1 MVTKL
6 RLIRNGNQCR
16 KYKHAAVAAGFFF
29 VAMAFLVVYKPQ
41 SLAVPNFGFRAS
53 IANPDSGSNMVNGED
68 DHARNSLA
76 SGRNDDKEEAFSE
89 NYYISDSKKESGRE
103 FKDTMLNQET
113 MHVELPIASNSTAP
127 MQLAAGE
134 AIRRRKP
141 LCDVSDPRVDIC
153 EMSGDIRI
161 AGNSSSILFIEP
173 EAAAR
178 PPEQWR
184 VRPYPR
190 KGDDTCLGGVRQFA
204 VVSARSDGA
213 PQCTVD
219 HGDVPAVVFSVGGYT
234 GNLFHDFTDLL
245 VPLFVTAGPF
255 HGKIQ
260 FVVADWKSW
269 WINKYLVV
277 FRKLTNYQLM
287 DLEQQSAG
295 QVHCFKQV
303 VVGLRAHKEFLIDP
317 ARSPN
322 RYTMVDFKRFM
333 RIAFSLERDALNNA
347 TDGGHLPP
355 RRKPRL
361 MLIARKQS
369 RAFTNVPEIVAM
381 AEELGF
387 EVMVAEADAGSDLAR
402 FAGVVNSC
410 DVMVGVHGAGLT
422 NMVFL
427 PANATVVQVVPW
439 GALEW
444 LAMLDFGNPAKAM
457 GLHYVQYSIGIEE
470 STLRERYPR
479 GHAVFTDP
487 MSFHR
492 RGFAVV
498 RSTFMVRQD
507 VKLDVKRFRELLG
520 KEVGHMVQ

>member
-16 KYKHAAVAAGFFF
+16 KYRHAAVAAGFFF
-29 VAMAFLVVYKPQ
+29 VAMAFLVVYKPR

-53 IANPDSGSNMVNGED
+53 IASPDSGSNMVNGE

-76 SGRNDDKEEAFSE
+76 SGRNDDKQEEAFSE

-103 FKDTMLNQET
+103 FKDTTMSNQERI
-113 MHVELPIASNSTAP
+113 MHVELPIVSNYTAP

-161 AGNSSSILFIEP
+161 TGNSSSILFIEP
-173 EAAAR
+173 PAAAR

-204 VVSARSDGA
+204 VIARGDG
-213 PQCTVD
+213 PRCTVE

-245 VPLFVTAGPF
+245 VPLFVTARPF

-277 FRKLTNYQLM
+277 FRKLTDYPLM

-317 ARSPN
+317 VRSPN
-322 RYTMVDFKRFM
+322 GYSMVDFTRFM
-333 RIAFSLERDALNNA
+333 RSAFSLERDTLSAANSS
-347 TDGGHLPP
+347 HPP

-387 EVMVAEADAGSDLAR
+387 EVMVAEAEAGSDLAR
-402 FAGVVNSC
+402 FARVVNSF

-444 LAMLDFGNPAKAM
+444 IAMLDFGNPARAM
-457 GLHYVQYSIGIEE
+457 GLRYVQYSIGIEE

-479 GHAVFTDP
+479 EHAVFTDP

-520 KEVGHMVQ
+520 KELGHMIQ

>member
-76 SGRNDDKEEAFSE
+76 SE
-89 NYYISDSKKESGRE
+89 ESGRE

-303 VVGLRAHKEFLIDP
+303 
-317 ARSPN
+317 
-322 RYTMVDFKRFM
+322 DFKRFM